1 MRINAGK
8 FRSRNIK
15 ITNLDTTK
23 ETSDKVRQAIFNMVG
38 QYFDGGI
45 ALDLFA
51 GSGAMG
57 LEAYSRG
64 IAKVYF
70 NDINNSAL
78 NIVKE
83 NCKTLDCIQ
92 DVVLTN
98 LDYSQAL
105 NSLKDIKF
113 NVVFLDP
120 PYSFLEVDQIIDFI
134 SKNDMLTKDGIIS
147 LEMHRDTKCSSQ
159 IGDLIMVKDK
169 TYGIKRVV
177 LFERI

>member
-23 ETSDKVRQAIFNMVG
+23 ETSDKVRQAIFNMIG
-38 QYFDGGI
+38 QYFDDGV

-64 IAKVYF
+64 ISRVYF

-83 NCKTLDCIQ
+83 NCKILGCIQ
-92 DVVLTN
+92 DAVLTN
-98 LDYSQAL
+98 LDYVQAL
-105 NSLKDIKF
+105 NSFKDIKF
-113 NVVFLDP
+113 DVVFLDP
-120 PYSFLEVDQIIDFI
+120 PYSFIEVDEIIDFI
-134 SKNDMLTKDGIIS
+134 SKNNMLTKNGIIS
-147 LEMHRDTKCSSQ
+147 LEMHRDTKCSNQ
-159 IGDLIMVKDK
+159 FGDLIMIKDK

>member
-120 PYSFLEVDQIIDFI
+120 PYSFLEVNEIIDFI